1 MTKWIGVALAVVT
14 CVFCVGAAQ
23 AAWDLDITA
32 SYKGNVKK
40 TSGEFTN
47 TTKASGVCSEHPAG
61 CAGLSSIILPW
72 DRNSGKN
79 LNAPMG
85 WKKGTHTG
93 VIPDHMYLAWDA
105 GYHQIQVHNART
117 GAAHMVRFRIPQMG
131 MAFKP
136 SVIPYHGDK
145 FDGPNCRN
153 LDWFGVEWL
162 NVEEVSLQPGRA
174 ECSKHFDWSVVKVG
188 DRIPISY
195 VSIGY
200 FLALDKPW
208 TWEPG
213 IYKGTFP
220 VTVGRG
226 KMIDFGNN
234 FEGSA
239 GDFNINFTLTVTPD
253 MYVHFNT
260 GAGGVVNTEL
270 QPPGGWLHWQGK
282 MPPYLSS
289 DVPFDFGATGPVK
302 IHLANCDHA
311 VDDTCGIVDLQ
322 RGGSALGVDAMLT
335 DNYVT
340 DDSGKRALN
349 TRLSTKERVFKPVN
363 EGGSGSQ
370 RAHLLLRTRDGVTQQ
385 MQRGHHYGGH
395 MTVVF
400 DSEVNN

>member
-1 MTKWIGVALAVVT
+1 MRVTKWIGVALAVVT
-14 CVFCVGAAQ
+14 SVFCVGAAQ
-23 AAWDLDITA
+23 ASWDLDITA

-47 TTKASGVCSEHPAG
+47 TTKASGM
-61 CAGLSSIILPW
+61 CADFPSQCEQGFSITLPW
-72 DRNSGKN
+72 DHNWGRDN
-79 LNAPMG
+79 NAPMG
-85 WKKGTHTG
+85 WKTVTHTN
-93 VIPDHMYLAWDA
+93 PMRDHMYLAWDSDN
-105 GYHQIQVHNART
+105 HKIQVHNIRT
-117 GAAHMVRFRIPQMG
+117 GATHVVQFRMMSMSMAYERFMIPDNQ
-131 MAFKP
+131 FN
-136 SVIPYHGDK
+136 GD
-145 FDGPNCRN
+145 NCRQ
-153 LDWFGVEWL
+153 LGFAGGGYWG
-162 NVEEVSLQPGRA
+162 EVVVASNQPGRA
-174 ECSKHFDWSVVKVG
+174 VCSRYFESPAKTGHRV
-188 DRIPISY
+188 PIAY
-195 VSIGY
+195 VSMSY

-220 VTVGRG
+220 VTVGPG

-270 QPPGGWLHWQGK
+270 QPPGGWLRWQGK

-289 DVPFDFGATGPVK
+289 DVQFDFGATAPIK
-302 IHLANCDHA
+302 IHLENCDHA
-311 VDDTCGIVDLQ
+311 VDDTCAIVDLQ

-370 RAHLLLRTRDGVTQQ
+370 RAHLLLRTRNGVTQQ

-400 DSEVNN
+400 DSDVNN